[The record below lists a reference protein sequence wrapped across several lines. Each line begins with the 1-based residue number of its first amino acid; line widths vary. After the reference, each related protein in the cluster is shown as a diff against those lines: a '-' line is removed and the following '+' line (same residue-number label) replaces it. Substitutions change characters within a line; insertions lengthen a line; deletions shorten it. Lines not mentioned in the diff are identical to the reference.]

1 MKERMNETFNPVY
14 NNIEQVKK
22 CTGFMLGEEM
32 KDAKIAIVV
41 GHNGRNFVSSTDW
54 RLTTLSGLKR
64 IFPFS
69 VRPQYPNFVECV
81 AGAKYDVKN
90 DGFSIIPDGR
100 GLYPANAIKKSAIV
114 IIGEQSYTFAPGEAL
129 KIYVKPGEKFIATD
143 CDVTCEEQEKVRIY
157 RIIPNEQTLY
167 GKLDEKGSI
176 SQV

>member
-1 MKERMNETFNPVY
+1 MEKMQETFNPVY

-32 KDAKIAIVV
+32 KDAKIAVVV

-54 RLTTLSGLKR
+54 RLTTASGMKR
-64 IFPFS
+64 ILPFS

-81 AGAKYDVKN
+81 AGAKYDVNK
-90 DGFSIIPDGR
+90 DGQFSITPDGR
-100 GLYPANAIKKSAIV
+100 GLYPQSVIKSAIV
-114 IIGEQSYTFAPGEAL
+114 IIGKQSYTFTPGEAL
-129 KIYVKPGEKFIATD
+129 KIYVNPGEKFIATD
-143 CDVTCEEQEKVRIY
+143 CEVVCEEQEKVRIY
-157 RIIPNEQTLY
+157 RIIANEQTLY

>member
-1 MKERMNETFNPVY
+1 MERMQETFNPVY
-14 NNIEQVKK
+14 NNCEQVKR
-22 CTGFMLGEEM
+22 CTGFLAHEEM
-32 KDAKIAIVV
+32 IDAKIAIVV

-64 IFPFS
+64 VLTFS
-69 VRPQYPNFVECV
+69 ARPQYPNFVECV
-81 AGAKYDVKN
+81 AGAKYEVIN
-90 DGFSIIPDGR
+90 GMFSIIPDGI
-100 GLYPANAIKKSAIV
+100 GLYPTNVIKKSAIV

-129 KIYVKPGEKFIATD
+129 KIYVKPCEKFIATD

-157 RIIPNEQTLY
+157 RIHPNEQTLY